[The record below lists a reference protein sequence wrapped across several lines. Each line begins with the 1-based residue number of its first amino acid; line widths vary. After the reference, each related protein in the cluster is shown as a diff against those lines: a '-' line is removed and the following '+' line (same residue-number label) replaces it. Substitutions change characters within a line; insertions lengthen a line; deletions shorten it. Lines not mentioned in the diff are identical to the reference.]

1 MTLFVAESI
10 EQPAPTKLFTI
21 LGAEYRVTPWS
32 WLNLPLMAFIG
43 IVLALLFAP
52 DGSEAWQILVGLGYG
67 LLIILSS
74 FLHGVGH
81 VISSR
86 LVGGPVTWLVAT
98 ATVNVTQY
106 HDVEGQPR
114 RVDVGRSLG
123 GPVFNILLGVV
134 AGGVYAFAGRN
145 HFIGLFAVV
154 NLAFGVFTLMPIP
167 SLDGSVIWRSRG
179 AHTDDPDGPAAP

>member
-10 EQPAPTKLFTI
+10 EQPVPRKLFTI
-21 LGAEYRVTPWS
+21 LGAEYRVTSWS
-32 WLNLPLMAFIG
+32 WLNLPLMATLG

-52 DGSEAWQILVGLGYG
+52 DGSVTWQVLVGLGYG
-67 LLIILSS
+67 LLIILGS
-74 FLHGVGH
+74 FFHGVGH

-106 HDVEGQPR
+106 HDVEAQPR

-123 GPVFNILLGVV
+123 GPVFNLLSGVV
-134 AGGVYAFAGRN
+134 AGGVYAVAGGN
-145 HFIGLFAVV
+145 HFLGLFAVV

-167 SLDGSVIWRSRG
+167 SLDGSVIWRTRR
-179 AHTDDPDGPAAP
+179 HQQR

>member
-1 MTLFVAESI
+1 MTLFVAENI
-10 EQPAPTKLFTI
+10 EQSAPRKLFTI
-21 LGAEYRVTPWS
+21 LGAEYRVTSRS
-32 WLNLPLMAFIG
+32 WLNLPLMAVIG

-52 DGSEAWQILVGLGYG
+52 HGSEIRQVLVGLGYG

-123 GPVFNILLGVV
+123 GPVFNLLLGVI
-134 AGGVYAFAGRN
+134 AGGIYAFAGRN
-145 HFIGLFAVV
+145 HFLGLFAAV

-167 SLDGSVIWRSRG
+167 TLDGPVIWRTRG
-179 AHTDDPDGPAAP
+179 TGPGGS